1 MILRREMWI
10 CCLLAAGL
18 ASAPSYADEA
28 LRPLSDTRWNSAET
42 DDIAFLTASPG
53 ECLAPAIDPDVQYRV
68 EVGRA
73 AFSSPFVFGGAA
85 ARSGLSCNSCHRDG
99 RDNPDFYL
107 EGLSDAPGTADVTSS
122 LFSKTR
128 EDHEF
133 NPTVIPTL
141 LDIAGKDA
149 FGAAAPQPTI
159 HAFVESA
166 VTDEFQGVAAPG
178 VVEGI
183 AAYVAQLDSVSCPAR
198 ETQQTVKRAM
208 NDIARILK
216 TAEAAFA
223 RDDNAVADLLLV
235 SAQHQLGR
243 VYERFQGR
251 RLSRERTHIQTLS
264 ASLAAIRPGAGGP
277 AAPADAI
284 SAALEALERLER
296 RLQRKER
303 QSLYNEKQLRQFL
316 ARSKEGLAQAR

>member
-1 MILRREMWI
+1 MILRRGMWI
-10 CCLLAAGL
+10 YCLLAAGS

-28 LRPLSDTRWNSAET
+28 LRPLSDTQWNAAET
-42 DDIAFLTASPG
+42 DDVAFLTATPG
-53 ECLAPAIDPDVQYRV
+53 ECLAPAVDPDVQYRV
-68 EVGRA
+68 EVGRS

-122 LFSKTR
+122 LFSKIR

-133 NPTVIPTL
+133 NPRVIPTL

-149 FGAAAPQPTI
+149 FGATAPQPTI

-178 VVEGI
+178 VVEAI
-183 AAYVAQLDSVSCPAR
+183 AAYVAQLDSASCPAG

-208 NDIARILK
+208 NDVARILK

-251 RLSRERTHIQTLS
+251 RLSRERAHIQTLS
-264 ASLAAIRPGAGGP
+264 ASLAAIRPGAGSP

-303 QSLYNEKQLRQFL
+303 QSLYHEKQLRQFL